1 MQLVDT
7 DVLIDHFHGVAAAT
21 EYIANAL
28 LTDGEL
34 FISAV
39 SVSEILAG
47 MRKGE
52 ETDTEELLALFT
64 IQPVGETEARAAG
77 MYLNQFAQTHRL
89 ELGDSIVAATA
100 QVLGAELITRNV
112 KHYPMSDIVIR
123 APYER
128 GGKKR

>member
-7 DVLIDHFHGVAAAT
+7 DILIDHFHGVAAAT
-21 EYIANAL
+21 EYIASAL
-28 LTDGEL
+28 LADGEL

-47 MRKGE
+47 MRKGA

-64 IQPVGETEARAAG
+64 IQPVDEAEARAAG
-77 MYLNQFAQTHRL
+77 RYLNQFAQTHRL

-100 QVLGAELITRNV
+100 RVLGAELITRNL

-128 GGKKR
+128 GRKKR